1 MAVTETRPD
10 PVTGATEEPAVFDAG
25 WTGGTDHKA
34 VGKLYIVAA
43 LVFLVAGGVLALVM
57 RAQLATPDADI
68 VGRNTY
74 RQLFTMHGVTMVFL
88 FLLPVWLGLATAIVP
103 LQLGATR
110 MAFPRAHALSFWLFL
125 GGAAMVVAAPFVSDV
140 FSGWTLSDP
149 IPERLGLRGDGPDL
163 LILGMG
169 LVCIAGVVASVNLI
183 STILSLRVAGLTLRR
198 VPPFTWSVL
207 VSSSV
212 LLLALPVLVAAL
224 TMLFIDRHYAGHVFD
239 GWTGSRGGNPLMW
252 PRMFWFAAYPTLWAL
267 LLPALGAIT
276 EIVPV
281 FARRRLADHTRAI
294 VALAAVGVLAF
305 AGWGSEVRTLSR
317 ARPLFALGALA
328 VLAPVASLFINWLL
342 TLRGGRH
349 DPGARQR
356 MRRAPMLHAVGFFS
370 VLAVGLG
377 GGVVSAVDAGRRSHS
392 NYWSVAEQHTLF
404 FGAATVAA
412 VAALYYWAPKLWGRH
427 LSEGLGSLQF
437 LALVGGLHL
446 TFLPMYV
453 LGIQDMGVHTH
464 VLDADEDWELANL
477 AASAGAAVVGLA
489 LVLLVANLVGSLV
502 LGRGRRAEA
511 DPWEGH
517 TLEWATSSP
526 PPVHNFDELPVVRS
540 EAPLLDRHA
549 LSGSAE
555 EGR

>member
-1 MAVTETRPD
+1 
-10 PVTGATEEPAVFDAG
+10 
-25 WTGGTDHKA
+25 
-34 VGKLYIVAA
+34 
-43 LVFLVAGGVLALVM
+43 
-57 RAQLATPDADI
+57 
-68 VGRNTY
+68 
-74 RQLFTMHGVTMVFL
+74 
-88 FLLPVWLGLATAIVP
+88 
-103 LQLGATR
+103 
-110 MAFPRAHALSFWLFL
+110 
-125 GGAAMVVAAPFVSDV
+125 
-140 FSGWTLSDP
+140 
-149 IPERLGLRGDGPDL
+149 
-163 LILGMG
+163 
-169 LVCIAGVVASVNLI
+169 
-183 STILSLRVAGLTLRR
+183 
-198 VPPFTWSVL
+198 
-207 VSSSV
+207 
-212 LLLALPVLVAAL
+212 
-224 TMLFIDRHYAGHVFD
+224 
-239 GWTGSRGGNPLMW
+239 
-252 PRMFWFAAYPTLWAL
+252 
-267 LLPALGAIT
+267 
-276 EIVPV
+276 
-281 FARRRLADHTRAI
+281 
-294 VALAAVGVLAF
+294 
-305 AGWGSEVRTLSR
+305 
-317 ARPLFALGALA
+317 
-328 VLAPVASLFINWLL
+328 
-342 TLRGGRH
+342 
-349 DPGARQR
+349 
-356 MRRAPMLHAVGFFS
+356 MLHAVGFFS

-377 GGVVSAVDAGRRSHS
+377 GGVVSAIDAGRRSHS

-404 FGAATVAA
+404 FGAATVGA

-437 LALVGGLHL
+437 VALVGGLHL